1 MARKSILVVDDEKN
15 QREILETI
23 LSGEGYDVTTASSGE
38 AAMKFVESRRF
49 DLVLTDLKMTGMS
62 GLDLLKQ
69 LTDYDKSII
78 VILLT
83 AHGSVDSAVDAMR
96 LGAFEYLQKP
106 YDSENLLETVSR
118 ALKKLNTLDAE
129 IISVSPEMDKVKKL
143 ILKIAKSNATVLIR
157 GESGTGKELIAR
169 SIHTNSLRSNQTF
182 QAVNCAAINEN
193 LLESELFGHEKGSFT
208 GAVAEKKGLFE
219 IADGGTLFLDE
230 IGELDISLQAKILR
244 ALQEKQIRRVGG
256 TREIN
261 VDVRVVAATNR
272 DLLHM
277 VEEKR
282 FREDL
287 YYRLNVLSI
296 DLPALR
302 ERRSDIPVLLDYFL
316 KKHTRGTDRK
326 VTIES
331 AARKLLE
338 DYSYPGNVRQLE
350 SAVER
355 AILLCENDTITTDD
369 LPPEVAQGRS
379 ATAAAAVSGL
389 FTLPPEGVNFEDVE
403 RTLIEQAMART
414 DNNITKAAKLL
425 GLTFRTLQYRLE
437 KFGLK
442 RDESG
447 EGQRDER
454 GGLE

>member
-129 IISVSPEMDKVKKL
+129 IISVSSEMDKVKKL

-169 SIHTNSLRSNQTF
+169 SIHANSLRSNQTF

-256 TREIN
+256 TREID

-326 VTIES
+326 VSIDT

-369 LPPEVAQGRS
+369 LPPEVTQGR
-379 ATAAAAVSGL
+379 AAVAAAASGL

-414 DNNITKAAKLL
+414 DNNITKSAKLL

-447 EGQRDER
+447 EGQGTNE
-454 GGLE
+454 

>member
-38 AAMKFVESRRF
+38 AAMKFVADRHF

-62 GLDLLKQ
+62 GLDLLKE
-69 LTDYDKSII
+69 LTDFDKSII

-106 YDSENLLETVSR
+106 YDSEKLLGTVSR
-118 ALKKLNTLDAE
+118 ALKKLSTLDAE

-143 ILKIAKSNATVLIR
+143 ILKIAKSSSTVLIR

-169 SIHTNSLRSNQTF
+169 SIHTNSLRSSETF

-219 IADGGTLFLDE
+219 IAHNGTLFLDE

-256 TREIN
+256 IKDID

-272 DLLHM
+272 DLVHM

-296 DLPALR
+296 ELPALR
-302 ERRSDIPVLLDYFL
+302 ERRSDIPVLIDYFV

-326 VTIES
+326 ITIS
-331 AARKLLE
+331 TDARRLLE

-350 SAVER
+350 SALER
-355 AILLCENDTITTDD
+355 AILLCENDTITLED
-369 LPPEVAQGRS
+369 LPPEMTQMTVAAS
-379 ATAAAAVSGL
+379 SDL
-389 FTLPPEGVNFEDVE
+389 FKLPPEGVNFEDVE
-403 RTLIEQAMART
+403 RSLIMQAMERT
-414 DNNITKAAKLL
+414 DNNITKSAKLL

-437 KFGLK
+437 KFGVK
-442 RDESG
+442 KDEG
-447 EGQRDER
+447 AAEQDET
-454 GGLE
+454 

>member
-62 GLDLLKQ
+62 GLDLLKE
-69 LTDYDKSII
+69 LTNFDKSII

-83 AHGSVDSAVDAMR
+83 AHGSVDSAVDALR
-96 LGAFEYLQKP
+96 LGAFDYLQKP
-106 YDSENLLETVSR
+106 YDQAKLLDTVSR
-118 ALKKLNTLDAE
+118 ALNKLSALDTE
-129 IISVSPEMDKVKKL
+129 IVSVSPEMDKVKKL
-143 ILKIAKSNATVLIR
+143 ILKIAKSNSTVLIR

-169 SIHTNSLRSNQTF
+169 SIHMNSLRSNQVF

-208 GAVAEKKGLFE
+208 GAVSEKKGLFE

-230 IGELDISLQAKILR
+230 IGELDIALQAKLLR
-244 ALQEKQIRRVGG
+244 ALQEREIRRVGG
-256 TREIN
+256 VKEIP
-261 VDVRVVAATNR
+261 VDVRVLAATNR
-272 DLLHM
+272 DLLKM
-277 VEEKR
+277 TEEKR

-296 DLPALR
+296 EIPPLR
-302 ERRSDIPVLLDYFL
+302 ERRSDIPVLTEYFL
-316 KKHTRGTDRK
+316 KKHTRGTDRVIK
-326 VTIES
+326 LSSEAKKIIEN
-331 AARKLLE
+331 
-338 DYSYPGNVRQLE
+338 YHYPGNVRQLE
-350 SAVER
+350 SAIER
-355 AILLCENDTITTDD
+355 AILLCENDVITPDD
-369 LPPEVAQGRS
+369 LPPEMTTGDRRSVAEGDDRF
-379 ATAAAAVSGL
+379 V
-389 FTLPPEGVNFEDVE
+389 LPPEGVNFEDVE
-403 RTLIEQAMART
+403 RSLIMQAMERT

-437 KFGLK
+437 KFGIK
-442 RDESG
+442 REEES
-447 EGQRDER
+447 
-454 GGLE
+454 